1 MLLYFVAGCFI
12 IYIEIGKIAKL
23 EWKAPCSELPG
34 DVSRG
39 FLRKN
44 PWWESPLSAWVSRN
58 AFPAPLEA
66 QESCIYCSSSLVWLL
81 SQRLCVS
88 PAQVAW
94 EIMEMQNVKERF
106 RCSPASTRA
115 LGFAT
120 CKNIIKKKNMRKLPV
135 FPRSGSVSKWIIKG
149 WKGGGITSAAG
160 RDGLLGWAA
169 QEQPCF

>member
-1 MLLYFVAGCFI
+1 MC
-12 IYIEIGKIAKL
+12 KIRVKT
-23 EWKAPCSELPG
+23 PCSELPG

-44 PWWESPLSAWVSRN
+44 PWWESPLSAWVSRD
-58 AFPAPLEA
+58 AFPAPLEV
-66 QESCIYCSSSLVWLL
+66 QESCVYRSSSLVWLL

-88 PAQVAW
+88 SARVAW

-115 LGFAT
+115 LGFAA
-120 CKNIIKKKNMRKLPV
+120 CKNIVKTKMRKLPL
-135 FPRSGSVSKWIIKG
+135 FPRSGWVSKWIIKG

-169 QEQPCF
+169 LEQPCF